1 MSLSISALCHQVG
14 FTLSD
19 SAPLLC
25 RPPVALIPS
34 APSSPFLSQCFSLAD
49 HWETEY
55 WSSAASLLTVAVGS
69 YLIRQSA
76 RTTFAAVPSAPQLAG
91 PTSQTFLLFSQYPPR
106 PPSHPP
112 HTSYTVSQQ
121 GSALQLYISQHVG
134 PNPLVVLLGPSLCLF
149 HQPGRLSDCSAN
161 QSASRAWAPVVP
173 SASQSESRVPSA
185 GPPAVSSV
193 DCQSGSEWLGPIV
206 CRMWVL
212 RIEEATGLRLRA
224 LKFTHVFLNC

>member
-1 MSLSISALCHQVG
+1 M
-14 FTLSD
+14 
-19 SAPLLC
+19 
-25 RPPVALIPS
+25 
-34 APSSPFLSQCFSLAD
+34 
-49 HWETEY
+49 
-55 WSSAASLLTVAVGS
+55 AVGS

-76 RTTFAAVPSAPQLAG
+76 RTTFAAVPSAPQSAG
-91 PTSQTFLLFSQYPPR
+91 PTSQTFLLLSQYPPR
-106 PPSHPP
+106 PPCHPP
-112 HTSYTVSQQ
+112 HTSCTVSQQ
-121 GSALQLYISQHVG
+121 GSALQLYLSQHVG

-149 HQPGRLSDCSAN
+149 HRPGRLSDRSAN
-161 QSASRAWAPVVP
+161 QSASRAWAPGCTVSY
-173 SASQSESRVPSA
+173 SASRVPSA